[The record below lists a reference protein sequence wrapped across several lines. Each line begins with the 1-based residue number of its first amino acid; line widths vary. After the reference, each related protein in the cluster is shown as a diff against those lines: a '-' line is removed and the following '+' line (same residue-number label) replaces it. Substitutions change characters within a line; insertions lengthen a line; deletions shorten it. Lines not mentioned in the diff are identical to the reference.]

1 MTQPDPD
8 LWPHVL
14 SKLSAGISL
23 DRDEAAEAMRLVMS
37 GEATPGQVGGLLM
50 ALRTKG

>member
-14 SKLSAGISL
+14 SKLSARTSL
-23 DRDEAAEAMRLVMS
+23 DRDEAAEAMR
-37 GEATPGQVGGLLM
+37 P
-50 ALRTKG
+50 